1 MSSSIVNDLNNYATE
16 VHLEELRR
24 TQGEN
29 QERQERERSQSQ
41 AEPSDTPGEP
51 TTVRVEEEL
60 VLPTPPSVHAVVV
73 GALCHSVYAT
83 SVWATQNI
91 SHLYRAY
98 EKYCKIAIYLDW
110 IEISILYL

>member
-51 TTVRVEEEL
+51 TTVRIEEEL

-83 SVWATQNI
+83 SVLGNSKHQSFIQSVRKVLQNRDI
-91 SHLYRAY
+91 FG
-98 EKYCKIAIYLDW
+98 LD
-110 IEISILYL
+110 

>member
-51 TTVRVEEEL
+51 TTVRIEEEL

-73 GALCHSVYAT
+73 RALCHSVYAT
-83 SVWATQNI
+83 LVWATQNI

-110 IEISILYL
+110 IEISIL